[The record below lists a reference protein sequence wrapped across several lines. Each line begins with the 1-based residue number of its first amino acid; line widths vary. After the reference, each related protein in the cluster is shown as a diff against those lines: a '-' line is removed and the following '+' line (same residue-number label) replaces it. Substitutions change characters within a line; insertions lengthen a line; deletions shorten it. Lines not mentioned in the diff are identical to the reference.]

1 MPPTS
6 DCGAFVSIF
15 HDGELR
21 GCLGRLNS
29 PLPIDSPLPIARLV
43 AQLAQ
48 AVADSDP
55 RFDRVT
61 PQELAGIGLEIS
73 VLTPEREIQS
83 VEEIEVGTHGL
94 IVEQGTNRGLLLPQ
108 VPGEHGW
115 DRDTFLDHTCVKAG
129 LAAGRLAAWR
139 ALFVFEAR
147 SSARTHVDMD
157 NVCHTLVGA
166 ACGAAGLNRRTRF
179 GAATLMISA
188 NIPDVDVLVFASGSP
203 WIEFRR
209 GWTHGILA
217 QIVLPLALTGF
228 VWLFDRFRRA
238 RGSEGERPF
247 HPGWTLAARV
257 RRRLLACLPR
267 LPEQLRRAS
276 L

>member
-1 MPPTS
+1 MVISREDQPRLIALARRALEARVRHAALPDIES
-6 DCGAFVSIF
+6 SLAPDVRCGAFVSIF

-29 PLPIDSPLPIARLV
+29 QLPIAQLV

-61 PQELAGIGLEIS
+61 PHELAGIRLEIS

-115 DRDTFLDHTCVKAG
+115 DRDAFLGHACLKAG
-129 LAAGRLAAWR
+129 LAADAWR
-139 ALFVFEAR
+139 RGARLFVFEAQIFGER
-147 SSARTHVDMD
+147 SS
-157 NVCHTLVGA
+157 G
-166 ACGAAGLNRRTRF
+166 
-179 GAATLMISA
+179 
-188 NIPDVDVLVFASGSP
+188 
-203 WIEFRR
+203 
-209 GWTHGILA
+209 
-217 QIVLPLALTGF
+217 
-228 VWLFDRFRRA
+228 
-238 RGSEGERPF
+238 
-247 HPGWTLAARV
+247 
-257 RRRLLACLPR
+257 
-267 LPEQLRRAS
+267 
-276 L
+276 